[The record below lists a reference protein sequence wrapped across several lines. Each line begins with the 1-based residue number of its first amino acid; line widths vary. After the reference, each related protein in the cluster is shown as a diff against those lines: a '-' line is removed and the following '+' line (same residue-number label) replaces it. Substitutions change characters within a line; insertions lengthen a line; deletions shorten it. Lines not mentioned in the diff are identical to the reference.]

1 MRTIELTEK
10 ESAYLLV
17 ALKQYETR
25 LLSLGEGEMADRA
38 GDLIFVQ
45 ALQRKIKKAGSER

>member
-25 LLSLGEGEMADRA
+25 LLSVGEGEMADRA